1 MVNKQGIGVPVD
13 QNTILLVVVIIVIAA
28 IVSKVL
34 PTRSGEKSTQAKI
47 TPQYL
52 YSRKKNFISP
62 SEKEFFKM
70 LVEVAGD
77 RYHVFPQIHLSA
89 LFNNETKGKY
99 CKLAFQIINRR
110 SVDFVLCDKLTL
122 EPVYAVELDDPTHN
136 RPSRV
141 KRDANVDKL
150 FAQHNFPLVRFKD
163 YRNLSPGDIATRFY
177 EAH

>member
-1 MVNKQGIGVPVD
+1 MD

-28 IVSKVL
+28 IASKASSS
-34 PTRSGEKSTQAKI
+34 RSGEKSMQAKI
-47 TPQYL
+47 SPQYF

-70 LVEVAGD
+70 LVEAAGD

-99 CKLAFQIINRR
+99 YKLAFQIINRR
-110 SVDFVLCDKLTL
+110 SVDFILCDKLTL

-136 RPSRV
+136 RPSRI
-141 KRDANVDKL
+141 KRDADVDRL

-163 YRNLSPGDIATRFY
+163 YRNLSLDDIAKRFY
-177 EAH
+177 EAHSSIQP